1 LGDINGDLAVDG
13 GLDHGGR
20 DLLVERPAGQSDDEL
35 PDNSGDRRGWGGD
48 VYLPRLADGTQD
60 ISAPLWLLSRA
71 LQIKETAQRAQ
82 AYVKESLKW
91 VEDDGIGK
99 VTVPAP
105 DFSAPGHDGD
115 HRHHQ
120 PEDANRHSR
129 RATPPCGT

>member
-1 LGDINGDLAVDG
+1 M
-13 GLDHGGR
+13 
-20 DLLVERPAGQSDDEL
+20 
-35 PDNSGDRRGWGGD
+35 GGD

-60 ISAPLWLLSRA
+60 HIGSRLWLLSRA

-99 VTVPAP
+99 VTVPLP
-105 DFSAPGHDGD
+105 TFSAPGHDGD

-129 RATPPCGT
+129 PSLHRLVGHDTQHGVVLRIALGGI